1 VGLADNTPTISVV
14 IPTTLRKSIT
24 KTISSLL
31 KQEESK
37 KILIEVVVNPIA
49 TNKKLLQKLQRNKKI
64 IVRLHPEEYSTAEQ
78 SAFHA
83 AATSGSDWIWII
95 GDDDLA
101 AEGSI
106 AHIINLIEN
115 REVDFWLLNCL
126 LDFAGV
132 PLKYYE
138 IGPEKI
144 QIARS
149 FDMWKKLGF
158 LTTLTTLS
166 CFLIRRDVIDLEIF
180 EEFHD
185 IQGVYSHS
193 FSMPAMLS
201 DSLVGVTNMACV
213 IRNEQS
219 SKEIGASL
227 QRYTEAKGRQLDSLW
242 IEGVVALGEKLSKL
256 TKIPFDQLMEYRE
269 IEIIKDPNNSYTS
282 QGGLKFLISTTREV
296 AFQRLLM
303 RSEISPSLE
312 STLGPSNPGLIFSG
326 PIRITV

>member
-1 VGLADNTPTISVV
+1 
-14 IPTTLRKSIT
+14 
-24 KTISSLL
+24 
-31 KQEESK
+31 
-37 KILIEVVVNPIA
+37 
-49 TNKKLLQKLQRNKKI
+49 
-64 IVRLHPEEYSTAEQ
+64 
-78 SAFHA
+78 
-83 AATSGSDWIWII
+83 
-95 GDDDLA
+95 
-101 AEGSI
+101 
-106 AHIINLIEN
+106 
-115 REVDFWLLNCL
+115 
-126 LDFAGV
+126 
-132 PLKYYE
+132 
-138 IGPEKI
+138 
-144 QIARS
+144 
-149 FDMWKKLGF
+149 MWKKLGF

-193 FSMPAMLS
+193 FSMPVMLS

-242 IEGVVALGEKLSKL
+242 IEGVIALGEKLSKL
-256 TKIPFDQLMEYRE
+256 TKIPFDQLMEYRK

-303 RSEISPSLE
+303 RSEISPALE